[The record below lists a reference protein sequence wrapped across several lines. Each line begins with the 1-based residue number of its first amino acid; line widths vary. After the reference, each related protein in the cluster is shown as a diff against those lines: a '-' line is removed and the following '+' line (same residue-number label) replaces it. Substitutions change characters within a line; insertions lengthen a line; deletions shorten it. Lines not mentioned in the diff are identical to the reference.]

1 MLVLTRRAN
10 RDPDDTLILHDK
22 RTGATY
28 EVIVTG
34 VHGADV
40 RLGVVAPRD
49 VAVDRSEIAAEKK
62 IAPRILT
69 I

>member
-1 MLVLTRRAN
+1 MLVLTRRSGQSIMIH
-10 RDPDDTLILHDK
+10 DPKADTLIEIVVN
-22 RTGATY
+22 
-28 EVIVTG
+28 EVRG
-34 VHGADV
+34 DQV

>member
-1 MLVLTRRAN
+1 MLVLTRRTGQMIMIY
-10 RDPDDTLILHDK
+10 DPKTDTTI
-22 RTGATY
+22 
-28 EVIVTG
+28 EVVVTG

-62 IAPRILT
+62 GSAHET
-69 I
+69 E

>member
-1 MLVLTRRAN
+1 M
-10 RDPDDTLILHDK
+10 
-22 RTGATY
+22 
-28 EVIVTG
+28 TG